1 MTLKLKQLMVFIPL
15 LAGLNTTQATTVY
28 RSINMCSAS
37 VKHIPDHIQ
46 SSISKLKVGSI
57 KSDTTSNIAFIIA
70 SAIAT
75 KHNQQIDVDHIAIYL
90 QTIKSSKDFYYSL
103 FDIKK
108 TFENFNIYVEA
119 KKNASPF
126 DMLKLTNEIL
136 IGIDQQDQ
144 LFALVGSSQEYVYL
158 IYGIMNRKA
167 LICPLKKSLFIQN
180 FTTNKF
186 LILQ

>member
-1 MTLKLKQLMVFIPL
+1 MTIKLKKLIVFISL

-37 VKHIPDHIQ
+37 VQHIPDNIQ
-46 SSISKLKVGSI
+46 SAISKLKVGSI
-57 KSDTTSNIAFIIA
+57 ESNSSNIAFIIA
-70 SAIAT
+70 SAIAA
-75 KHNQQIDVDHIAIYL
+75 KYDKQIDLDLINVYL
-90 QTIKSSKDFYYSL
+90 QAQRNQKNFSYSL
-103 FDIKK
+103 LDIKK
-108 TFENFNIYVEA
+108 IFENFNISVEA

-126 DMLKLTNEIL
+126 DLLNLSNEIL

-144 LFALVGSSQEYVYL
+144 FFALVGSSQEYVYL
-158 IYGIMNRKA
+158 IYGIMNQKA

-186 LILQ
+186 LILK

>member
-15 LAGLNTTQATTVY
+15 LAGLNTSQATTVY

-37 VKHIPDHIQ
+37 VQHIPDNIQ
-46 SSISKLKVGSI
+46 SSISKLKVDSI
-57 KSDTTSNIAFIIA
+57 DSNSSNIAFIIA
-70 SAIAT
+70 SAIAA
-75 KHNQQIDVDHIAIYL
+75 KHHKQIDIEPITVYLQALRNQQN
-90 QTIKSSKDFYYSL
+90 FYYSL
-103 FDIKK
+103 LDIKK
-108 TFENFNIYVEA
+108 TFENFNISVEA

-136 IGIDQQDQ
+136 IGIDHQDQ
-144 LFALVGSSQEYVYL
+144 FFALVGSSKEYVYL

>member
-1 MTLKLKQLMVFIPL
+1 MMLKLKKLIIFISL

-28 RSINMCSAS
+28 RSINMCSAT
-37 VKHIPDHIQ
+37 VKNIPDNIHNPV
-46 SSISKLKVGSI
+46 SKLKVGSI

-75 KHNQQIDVDHIAIYL
+75 KHNQQIEVDHIAISL

-103 FDIKK
+103 LDIKK
-108 TFENFNIYVEA
+108 TFEYFNVPIEA

-126 DMLKLTNEIL
+126 DFLNLSNEIL
-136 IGIDQQDQ
+136 IGIDHQNQF
-144 LFALVGSSQEYVYL
+144 FALVGSSQEYVYL
-158 IYGIMNRKA
+158 IYGIMNKKA

-186 LILQ
+186 LILR

>member
-15 LAGLNTTQATTVY
+15 LAGLNTSQATTVY

-37 VKHIPDHIQ
+37 VQHIPDNIQ
-46 SSISKLKVGSI
+46 SSISKLKLGSI
-57 KSDTTSNIAFIIA
+57 ESNSSNIAFIIA
-70 SAIAT
+70 SAIAA
-75 KHNQQIDVDHIAIYL
+75 KHNKPIDIERITVYL
-90 QTIKSSKDFYYSL
+90 QALRNQQNFYYSL
-103 FDIKK
+103 LDIKK
-108 TFENFNIYVEA
+108 TFENFNISVEA

-186 LILQ
+186 LILR

>member
-1 MTLKLKQLMVFIPL
+1 MTIKLKKIIVFISL

-37 VKHIPDHIQ
+37 VQHIPDNIQ

-57 KSDTTSNIAFIIA
+57 ESNSSNIAFIIA
-70 SAIAT
+70 SAIIT
-75 KHNQQIDVDHIAIYL
+75 KYDKQIGLDLISVYL
-90 QTIKSSKDFYYSL
+90 QTQRNQSNSHYSL
-103 FDIKK
+103 LDIKK
-108 TFENFNIYVEA
+108 TFENFNISVEA

-126 DMLKLTNEIL
+126 DLLNLSNEVL
-136 IGIDQQDQ
+136 IGIDQQEQ

-167 LICPLKKSLFIQN
+167 LICSLKKSLFIQN

-186 LILQ
+186 LILK

>member
-1 MTLKLKQLMVFIPL
+1 MTLKLKKIIVFISL

-37 VKHIPDHIQ
+37 VKNIPDNIQ
-46 SSISKLKVGSI
+46 NPVSKLQVGSI

-70 SAIAT
+70 SAITA
-75 KHNQQIDVDHIAIYL
+75 KYDKKIDLDRITVYL
-90 QTIKSSKDFYYSL
+90 QTLRNQQDFYYSL
-103 FDIKK
+103 LDIKK
-108 TFENFNIYVEA
+108 TFEHFNTPIEA

-126 DMLKLTNEIL
+126 DLLNLSNEIL
-136 IGIDQQDQ
+136 IGIDHQNQ
-144 LFALVGSSQEYVYL
+144 LFALVGSSKEYVYL

-186 LILQ
+186 LILR

>member
-15 LAGLNTTQATTVY
+15 LAGLNTSQATTVY

-37 VKHIPDHIQ
+37 VKHIPDNIQ

-57 KSDTTSNIAFIIA
+57 DSNSSNIAFIIA
-70 SAIAT
+70 SAITA
-75 KHNQQIDVDHIAIYL
+75 KYDKQIDLDLITVYL
-90 QTIKSSKDFYYSL
+90 QAQRNQHNFHYSL
-103 FDIKK
+103 LDIKK
-108 TFENFNIYVEA
+108 TFENFNISVEA

-158 IYGIMNRKA
+158 IYGIMNQKA

-180 FTTNKF
+180 FTTNKL
-186 LILQ
+186 LILR

>member
-15 LAGLNTTQATTVY
+15 LAGLNTSQATTVY

-37 VKHIPDHIQ
+37 VQHIPDDIQ
-46 SSISKLKVGSI
+46 SSISKLKVGLIESN
-57 KSDTTSNIAFIIA
+57 SSNIAFIIA
-70 SAIAT
+70 SAIAA
-75 KHNQQIDVDHIAIYL
+75 KHNKPIDLDRITVYL
-90 QTIKSSKDFYYSL
+90 QALRNQQNFYYSL
-103 FDIKK
+103 LDIKK
-108 TFENFNIYVEA
+108 TFENFNISVEA

>member
-15 LAGLNTTQATTVY
+15 LAGLNTSQATTVY

-37 VKHIPDHIQ
+37 VKHIPDNIQ

-57 KSDTTSNIAFIIA
+57 DSNTSNISFIVA
-70 SAIAT
+70 SAVAA
-75 KHNQQIDVDHIAIYL
+75 KHNKPIDIERIAVYL
-90 QTIKSSKDFYYSL
+90 QAQRNQQNFYYSL
-103 FDIKK
+103 LDIKK
-108 TFENFNIYVEA
+108 TFENFNISVEA
-119 KKNASPF
+119 KKNASAF

-186 LILQ
+186 IILK

>member
-1 MTLKLKQLMVFIPL
+1 MTIKLKKLIVFISL

-37 VKHIPDHIQ
+37 VQHIPNNIQ

-57 KSDTTSNIAFIIA
+57 NSNSSNIAFIIA
-70 SAIAT
+70 SAITA
-75 KHNQQIDVDHIAIYL
+75 KYDKQIDLDLITVYL
-90 QTIKSSKDFYYSL
+90 QTQRNLENSHYSL
-103 FDIKK
+103 LDIKK
-108 TFENFNIYVEA
+108 TFENFNISVEA

-126 DMLKLTNEIL
+126 DLLSLSNEIL

-144 LFALVGSSQEYVYL
+144 FFALVGSSQEYVYL

-186 LILQ
+186 LILR

>member
-37 VKHIPDHIQ
+37 VQHIPNDIQ

-57 KSDTTSNIAFIIA
+57 ESNSSNIAFIIA
-70 SAIAT
+70 SAITA
-75 KHNQQIDVDHIAIYL
+75 KYDKQIDLDRITVYL
-90 QTIKSSKDFYYSL
+90 QTLRNQQNFYYSL
-103 FDIKK
+103 LDIKK
-108 TFENFNIYVEA
+108 TFENFNISVEA

-136 IGIDQQDQ
+136 IGIDHQNQ

>member
-1 MTLKLKQLMVFIPL
+1 MTLKLKKIIVFISL
-15 LAGLNTTQATTVY
+15 LAGLNTTQATTIY

-37 VKHIPDHIQ
+37 VKNIPDNIQ

-57 KSDTTSNIAFIIA
+57 ESNSSNIAFLIA
-70 SAIAT
+70 SAITA
-75 KHNQQIDVDHIAIYL
+75 KYDKQIDLDRITAYL
-90 QTIKSSKDFYYSL
+90 QAQRNQKNFYYSL
-103 FDIKK
+103 LDIKK
-108 TFENFNIYVEA
+108 TFENLNISVEA

-126 DMLKLTNEIL
+126 DLLNLSNEIL
-136 IGIDQQDQ
+136 VGIDQQDQ
-144 LFALVGSSQEYVYL
+144 FFALVGSSQEYVYL

-186 LILQ
+186 LILK

>member
-1 MTLKLKQLMVFIPL
+1 MRLKLKQLMIFIPL
-15 LAGLNTTQATTVY
+15 LAGLNTSQATTVY

-37 VKHIPDHIQ
+37 VKHIPNNIQ
-46 SSISKLKVGSI
+46 NSISKLKMSSI
-57 KSDTTSNIAFIIA
+57 NSNTSNIAFIIA
-70 SAIAT
+70 SAIAA
-75 KHNQQIDVDHIAIYL
+75 KHNKPIDIEHITTYL
-90 QTIKSSKDFYYSL
+90 QAYRNQQNFYYSL
-103 FDIKK
+103 LDIKK
-108 TFENFNIYVEA
+108 TFENFNISVEA

-186 LILQ
+186 LILR

>member
-1 MTLKLKQLMVFIPL
+1 MTIKLKKLIVFISL

-37 VKHIPDHIQ
+37 VQHIPNNIQ

-57 KSDTTSNIAFIIA
+57 NSNSSNIAFIIA
-70 SAIAT
+70 SAITA
-75 KHNQQIDVDHIAIYL
+75 KYDKQIDLDLITVYL
-90 QTIKSSKDFYYSL
+90 QAQRNLENSHYSL
-103 FDIKK
+103 LDIKK
-108 TFENFNIYVEA
+108 TFENFNISVEA

-126 DMLKLTNEIL
+126 DLLNLSNEIL

-144 LFALVGSSQEYVYL
+144 FFALVGSSQEYVYL

-186 LILQ
+186 LILR

>member
-1 MTLKLKQLMVFIPL
+1 MTIKLKKIIVFISL

-37 VKHIPDHIQ
+37 VQHIPDNIQ

-57 KSDTTSNIAFIIA
+57 ESNSSNIAFIIA
-70 SAIAT
+70 SAITT
-75 KHNQQIDVDHIAIYL
+75 KYDKQIGLDLIAVYL
-90 QTIKSSKDFYYSL
+90 QTQRNQSNSYYSL
-103 FDIKK
+103 LDIKK
-108 TFENFNIYVEA
+108 TFENFNISVEA

-126 DMLKLTNEIL
+126 DLLNLSNEIL

-144 LFALVGSSQEYVYL
+144 FFALVGSSQEYVYL

-186 LILQ
+186 LLLK

>member
-15 LAGLNTTQATTVY
+15 LAWLNTAQATTVY

-37 VKHIPDHIQ
+37 VKHIPDNIQ

-57 KSDTTSNIAFIIA
+57 DSNTSNISFILA
-70 SAIAT
+70 SAVAA
-75 KHNQQIDVDHIAIYL
+75 KHNKPIDIERIAVYL
-90 QTIKSSKDFYYSL
+90 QAQRNQQNFYYSL
-103 FDIKK
+103 LDIKK
-108 TFENFNIYVEA
+108 TFENFNISVEA

-186 LILQ
+186 LILR

>member
-15 LAGLNTTQATTVY
+15 LAGLNTSQATTVY

-37 VKHIPDHIQ
+37 VQHIPDNIQ
-46 SSISKLKVGSI
+46 SSISKLKLGSI
-57 KSDTTSNIAFIIA
+57 ESNSSNIAFIIA
-70 SAIAT
+70 SAIAA
-75 KHNQQIDVDHIAIYL
+75 KHNKPIDLDRITVYL
-90 QTIKSSKDFYYSL
+90 QALQNQQNFYYSL
-103 FDIKK
+103 LDIKK
-108 TFENFNIYVEA
+108 TFENFNISVEA

-186 LILQ
+186 LILR

>member
-1 MTLKLKQLMVFIPL
+1 MTIKLKKLIVFISL

-37 VKHIPDHIQ
+37 VQHIPNNIQ

-57 KSDTTSNIAFIIA
+57 NSNSSNIAFIIA
-70 SAIAT
+70 SAITA
-75 KHNQQIDVDHIAIYL
+75 KYDKQIDLDLITVYL
-90 QTIKSSKDFYYSL
+90 QAQRNLENSHYSL
-103 FDIKK
+103 LDIKK
-108 TFENFNIYVEA
+108 TFENFNISVEA

-126 DMLKLTNEIL
+126 DLLNLSNEIL

-144 LFALVGSSQEYVYL
+144 FFALVGSSQEYVYL

-167 LICPLKKSLFIQN
+167 LICSLKKSLFIQN

-186 LILQ
+186 LILR

>member
-1 MTLKLKQLMVFIPL
+1 MTIKLKKLIVFISL

-37 VKHIPDHIQ
+37 VQHIPDNIQ

-57 KSDTTSNIAFIIA
+57 ESNSSNLAFIIA
-70 SAIAT
+70 SAITA
-75 KHNQQIDVDHIAIYL
+75 KHNQHIDVDHIAIYL

-103 FDIKK
+103 LDIKK
-108 TFENFNIYVEA
+108 TFENFNISVEA

-126 DMLKLTNEIL
+126 DLLKLSNEIL
-136 IGIDQQDQ
+136 IGIDHQDQ
-144 LFALVGSSQEYVYL
+144 FFALVGSSQEYVYL

-186 LILQ
+186 LILR

>member
-1 MTLKLKQLMVFIPL
+1 MRLKLKQFMIFIPL
-15 LAGLNTTQATTVY
+15 LAGLNTSQATTVY

-37 VKHIPDHIQ
+37 VKHIPNNIQ
-46 SSISKLKVGSI
+46 NSISKLKMSSI
-57 KSDTTSNIAFIIA
+57 NSNTSNIAFIIA
-70 SAIAT
+70 SAIAA
-75 KHNQQIDVDHIAIYL
+75 KHNKPIEIEHITTYL
-90 QTIKSSKDFYYSL
+90 QAYRNQQNFYYSL
-103 FDIKK
+103 LDIKK
-108 TFENFNIYVEA
+108 TFENFNISVEA

-186 LILQ
+186 LILR

>member
-1 MTLKLKQLMVFIPL
+1 MTIKFKKLIVFISL

-37 VKHIPDHIQ
+37 VQHIPNNIQ

-57 KSDTTSNIAFIIA
+57 NSNSSNIAFIIA
-70 SAIAT
+70 SAITA
-75 KHNQQIDVDHIAIYL
+75 KYDKQIDLDLITVYL
-90 QTIKSSKDFYYSL
+90 QAQRNLENSHYSL
-103 FDIKK
+103 LDIKK
-108 TFENFNIYVEA
+108 TFENFNISVEA

-126 DMLKLTNEIL
+126 DLLNLSNEIL

-144 LFALVGSSQEYVYL
+144 FFALVGSSQEYVYL

-186 LILQ
+186 LILR